1 MKIMI
6 MRHGEAEATALSD
19 GQRPLTEEGINE
31 VTQVAELVAE
41 EYVVSKIIASPL
53 LRAQQTA
60 SLMATGLNL
69 PAVDTLTEL
78 APEHKPESVL
88 KALASEE
95 AEVLLLVSHM
105 PLVDQLAG
113 WLLEGSRMSPIAF
126 PTATVAVLHTD
137 HLAAG
142 VAELERVFLAPS

>member
-1 MKIMI
+1 MKVMI
-6 MRHGEAEATALSD
+6 MRHGEAEAIALSD
-19 GQRPLTEEGINE
+19 GERPLTAEGINE

-41 EYVVSKIIASPL
+41 EYSVSKVLASPL

-60 SLMATGLNL
+60 SLMAAGLNL
-69 PAVDTLTEL
+69 AGVETLDEL
-78 APEHKPESVL
+78 APDHKPESVF
-88 KALASEE
+88 KVLADVE

-113 WLLEGSRMSPIAF
+113 WLLDGTRKSPITF
-126 PTATVAVLHTD
+126 PTATVAVLHTE
-137 HLAAG
+137 HLAPG